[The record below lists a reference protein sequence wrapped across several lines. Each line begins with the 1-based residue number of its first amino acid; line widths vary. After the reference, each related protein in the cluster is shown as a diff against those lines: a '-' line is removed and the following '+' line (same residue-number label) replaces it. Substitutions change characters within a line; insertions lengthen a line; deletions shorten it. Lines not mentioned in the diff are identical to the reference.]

1 VPRTDVSNVPLRLV
15 AGAFILNSGVSKWSA
30 GEEAAAGMHGMASGT
45 YPFLKSVE
53 APQFLKLL
61 SASEI
66 ALGSALLL
74 PFVPAAVAGAGLT
87 AFAGGLLGLYLR
99 TPGMHENLRPT
110 QQGTA
115 IAKDVWLL
123 GIGTSL
129 LLRGRSTNRTAK
141 KAAKRAA
148 KEAAKA
154 DTTAGA
160 KAAAKDAAAA
170 AA

>member
-1 VPRTDVSNVPLRLV
+1 VPRTDASNLPLRLA
-15 AGAFILNSGVSKWSA
+15 AGAFILNAGIGKWSA
-30 GEEAAAGMHGMASGT
+30 GEETAAGLHGMATGT
-45 YPFLKSVE
+45 YPFLKSVQP
-53 APQFLKLL
+53 PQFLKLL
-61 SASEI
+61 SGSEI
-66 ALGSALLL
+66 AVGAALLL

-129 LLRGRSTNRTAK
+129 LLRGRSTDRTAK

-148 KEAAKA
+148 KQATKEA
-154 DTTAGA
+154 TAT
-160 KAAAKDAAAA
+160 AA
-170 AA
+170 